1 MLKLLFLL
9 FLFPFSSQATSIH
22 NYQKIYLPMFNA
34 AGEMVI
40 AIRLFKKNHQTEV
53 LVVNTDNL
61 KTEVQPIQELYLKNP
76 QKTSLIKS
84 ITHKL
89 IETTRYYQLFF
100 LHTQEKQGV
109 KHALGSI
116 KENILTVDLCP
127 SSRPFEKDFF
137 DALANSKTQPFPVA
151 ISISGLWLIDHAQE
165 FNYLLKLQEQKKLD
179 ITWVNHTFS
188 HIYYSDLPDK
198 KNFLLTEM
206 VNLDT
211 EILLTEQYLLEHN
224 QTPSVFFRFPGLV
237 SNTLLLN
244 KLKKFGLIPL
254 SADAWLAKDELVTP
268 GGIVLVHGN
277 GNEHSGIKLVLPLIN
292 TNHWVG
298 LPGHV

>member
-1 MLKLLFLL
+1 
-9 FLFPFSSQATSIH
+9 
-22 NYQKIYLPMFNA
+22 MFNA
-34 AGEMVI
+34 AGEVVI
-40 AIRLFKKNHQTEV
+40 ALRIFKINHQTEV

-61 KTEVQPIQELYLKNP
+61 KTEVQPLQKLYLKNP
-76 QKTSLIKS
+76 QKTSPIRS
-84 ITHKL
+84 ITHKQL
-89 IETTRYYQLFF
+89 QTTRFYQLFF

-116 KENILTVDLCP
+116 NDNILTVDLCP
-127 SSRPFEKDFF
+127 SSHPFEKDFF

-151 ISISGLWLIDHAQE
+151 ISISGLWLIDHTQE

-206 VNLDT
+206 INLDT

-244 KLKKFGLIPL
+244 QLKKFGLIPL
-254 SADAWLAKDELVTP
+254 SADAWLAKDEQVSP

-277 GNEHSGIKLVLPLIN
+277 GNEPLGIRLVTPLLN
-292 TNHWVG
+292 SRHWVS